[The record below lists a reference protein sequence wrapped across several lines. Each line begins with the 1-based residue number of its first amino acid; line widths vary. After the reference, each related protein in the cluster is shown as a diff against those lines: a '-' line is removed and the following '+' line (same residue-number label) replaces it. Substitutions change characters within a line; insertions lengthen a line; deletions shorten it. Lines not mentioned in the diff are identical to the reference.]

1 MTTLTASQCSAAAA
15 HSAETVAQEA
25 VLPTEAGMTAGS
37 CVSEMSFC
45 DLADSVAPSDSVSQL
60 ASPRNMIFT
69 GFSASSA
76 GPVDDAFTAW
86 KMDCVR
92 KENLSR
98 MHSQQEKL
106 LGRLQQDQAPGP
118 EENEEDFSNDVHC
131 DMAMTQ
137 LVQSMRNIER
147 SVANLHIHFGTAF
160 PPSRGPRNR
169 RTSAGL
175 SAGNISD
182 SPQSFHC
189 NTNINAPN
197 MNRQHATGGRGRGRR
212 HANLG

>member
-1 MTTLTASQCSAAAA
+1 
-15 HSAETVAQEA
+15 
-25 VLPTEAGMTAGS
+25 MTAGS

-45 DLADSVAPSDSVSQL
+45 DLADSVAPSDSVSRL
-60 ASPRNMIFT
+60 ASPRNMTFT
-69 GFSASSA
+69 GFSAPSA

-86 KMDCVR
+86 KIGCVQ

-106 LGRLQQDQAPGP
+106 LGRLQHDQAPGL
-118 EENEEDFSNDVHC
+118 EENEEDFSHDVHNDVHC
-131 DMAMTQ
+131 DMVMTQ

-160 PPSRGPRNR
+160 PPSRGPRHR
-169 RTSAGL
+169 RTSVGL
-175 SAGNISD
+175 SAGSIPD